1 MLNALS
7 ASQSAAS
14 QAQNTFLLVQ
24 EIMDEP
30 NYTRLTS
37 NVQNLHTL
45 CLGGSD
51 KVRLIFTE
59 EPPAAVSQKVFD
71 GVDQNSK
78 AMLVLLSD
86 CALSPKSF
94 FSPAAAL
101 TL

>member
-1 MLNALS
+1 MLNALL
-7 ASQSAAS
+7 ASQSAAP

-24 EIMDEP
+24 EIVDEP
-30 NYTRLTS
+30 NYNRLTS

-51 KVRLIFTE
+51 KVRLIFTD
-59 EPPAAVSQKVFD
+59 EPPAAVSSKVFA

-86 CALSPKSF
+86 CALMPRAFSPKS
-94 FSPAAAL
+94 SSA
-101 TL
+101 